1 MRFRQHHWQ
10 IGLLA
15 ALLLWGCGSKDS
27 PSSKASSNPSSA
39 PSEERKVE
47 VVEVLSRPI
56 SYTVT
61 AVGSLKTLEDV
72 TVSSKKSGIINQ
84 ILVKEGDRVKKG
96 QILVQLDDVD
106 ARLQVERAEA
116 GVKQAAAT
124 ARPIT
129 RWTC

>member
-1 MRFRQHHWQ
+1 M
-10 IGLLA
+10 
-15 ALLLWGCGSKDS
+15 
-27 PSSKASSNPSSA
+27 
-39 PSEERKVE
+39 E
-47 VVEVLSRPI
+47 VQNRPI
-56 SYTVT
+56 SYTVS

-72 TVSSKKSGIINQ
+72 AVSSKKSGIINQ

-124 ARPIT
+124 VETYQEYCSPLSET
-129 RWTC
+129 L